1 MPSMKPDPE
10 TDKLLEDILVDAYG
24 EDEQLWAFRQVIED
38 EVPLPADAAV
48 IGETVQVTKIDY
60 DGNPQRG
67 LRASCRKPGGKTY
80 EVALEDVEFSTESRA
95 APYSAAYRK
104 WMRVPQP
111 AKLRRADPKKKASAS
126 RTATCRPGRKPVR
139 FSPGA

>member
-1 MPSMKPDPE
+1 MNSDE
-10 TDKLLEDILVDAYG
+10 TTDKLIEDIIVDAYG

-38 EVPLPADAAV
+38 EVPMPAEGAV

-80 EVALEDVEFSTESRA
+80 EVALEDVEFPADSKGT
-95 APYSAAYRK
+95 PYVAAYRN
-104 WMRVPQP
+104 WLGVPQP
-111 AKLRRADPKKKASAS
+111 TKSRRAAYREKIKQTKTSARDGLLLLRRADSL
-126 RTATCRPGRKPVR
+126 
-139 FSPGA
+139 